1 MLFRLEKGLKDF
13 FQLREMEVPE
23 SEERLRW
30 SLNRFLAAAAK
41 KYLPAPARIVI
52 VIDAVNDLKGETSP
66 RGALHWLP
74 SELPPCVR
82 FIVSTTEFERERHG
96 LGSDARNLNRTFME
110 LTRRRCSMVS
120 MDALSVNTRH
130 NIINEFLSMH
140 PGGLVLQESN
150 QFKIVTAPASA
161 QPLFLRSLLQ
171 ALRLGVFLTTLSV
184 EHLLDSYLRCISARE
199 VIDKS
204 LKVCYNAI
212 SDSDSESAHNEVLGK
227 MLSVVY
233 VSRDGLSED
242 EVWSLLRLVTRS
254 EPSPEA
260 KRKLIAIL
268 KDMCMVVNDLYS
280 FSHQIYREVV
290 YDKYIKTPDALVR
303 WHFVMARYFGQLPPV
318 SRKLR
323 CLPYHLEVAGSWSK
337 VKNCLTDIEMFQLW
351 WTPAYKSDFMKF
363 WASLTAKHGNVG
375 GLEKTDASS
384 LEPDL
389 TNRSNSRPTFDIV
402 EEYVK
407 SLDEYRTLRHPTE
420 EFVANIILKIGE
432 FLIEFAT
439 LDHEKAADVPCSI
452 HPAIPSEDL
461 KSIGV
466 PHITVDK
473 EGRTFLWYPTVYP
486 DLGVSASEE
495 QKSDIGPADD
505 IPSRS
510 ATKAVEDIP
519 VRTAYFFNRW
529 MWIQYPYI
537 GLGNCYELYFDGIV
551 MKEKIDGQL
560 GRRSG
565 QFPSTAVIKKEKSF
579 FKKSFFKDGMSLSK
593 STPLPEINFVRKAA
607 RSFRRVTEEDAAEFD
622 ASDQF
627 NQRLLN
633 LQDTIRNLKE
643 EFDFLSQQRNTLG
656 KRLYELKGSL
666 VDLVRA
672 GESTSQFDSEQ
683 NEVADRERI
692 AAVKL
697 EKASQVNF
705 NLKNL
710 WIICERHPPHMPALI
725 TEVENKL
732 NQDAALLAEIRK
744 RLWEQKFEHNAHNV
758 MYKEMKTLVREGV
771 HMHEQ
776 LLTYRLEMKKNMQKQ
791 GIEDVQLLNNKKSD
805 SNQGFGSSR
814 LLTDGKSSIDYSGP
828 EGNGENSEAD
838 LMQKSWEAKWAI
850 VASRTGIN
858 DPNIFFR
865 RILNRYSLLFTHF
878 QFSSYLLELLGTF
891 LKSKLCLCNE
901 LLKVNSSI

>member
-41 KYLPAPARIVI
+41 KYSPAPARIVI
-52 VIDAVNDLKGETSP
+52 VIDAVNDLKGENSP

-74 SELPPCVR
+74 TELPPCVR
-82 FIVSTTEFERERHG
+82 FIVSTSEFERERHG
-96 LGSDARNLNRTFME
+96 SDLDNKNLNRTFME
-110 LTRRRCSMVS
+110 LTRRRCSMLS

-130 NIINEFLSMH
+130 NIISEFLSMH
-140 PGGLVLQESN
+140 SGGLLLQESA

-184 EHLLDSYLRCISARE
+184 DHLIDSYLRCSSARE
-199 VIDKS
+199 LIDKN
-204 LKVCYNAI
+204 LRVCYNAI
-212 SDSDSESAHNEVLGK
+212 CDSDSDSAHNDVLGK

-260 KRKLIAIL
+260 KAKLLAIL
-268 KDMCMVVNDLYS
+268 KDISMVVNDLYS

-318 SRKLR
+318 ARKLT

-363 WASLTAKHGNVG
+363 WASLTAKHDDSG
-375 GLEKTDASS
+375 EPEAST
-384 LEPDL
+384 LGAD
-389 TNRSNSRPTFDIV
+389 TNRGSDSRPTFDIV
-402 EEYVK
+402 EEYTK

-420 EFVANIILKIGE
+420 EFVANIILKVGE
-432 FLIEFAT
+432 FLIDFAT
-439 LDHEKAADVPCSI
+439 LGHEAAADVPYSI

-466 PHITVDK
+466 PHITIDK
-473 EGRTFLWYPTVYP
+473 EGRTFLWYPTVYS
-486 DLGVSASEE
+486 DLGVSSTEE
-495 QKSDIGPADD
+495 QKSDMGPADD

-519 VRTAYFFNRW
+519 MRTAYFFNRW
-529 MWIQYPYI
+529 MWIQYPYVA
-537 GLGNCYELYFDGIV
+537 LGNCYQRYFDGIA
-551 MKEKIDGQL
+551 MKEAIDGAL
-560 GRRSG
+560 GRREKS
-565 QFPSTAVIKKEKSF
+565 FLALTTKKEKSF
-579 FKKSFFKDGMSLSK
+579 FKKSFFKEGMSLTK
-593 STPLPEINFVRKAA
+593 SAPLPEIKFVRKAA
-607 RSFRRVTEEDAAEFD
+607 RSFRRVTEADAAEFD

-627 NQRLLN
+627 NQRLIN
-633 LQDTIRNLKE
+633 LQDSIRNLKE

-656 KRLYELKGSL
+656 KRLYELKGAL

-683 NEVADRERI
+683 NEVAQREQI
-692 AAVKL
+692 AAIKL
-697 EKASQVNF
+697 EKASNIYVN
-705 NLKNL
+705 LANL
-710 WIICERHPPHMPALI
+710 WVICERHPPHMPALI

-732 NQDAALLAEIRK
+732 DQDAALLEEIRK

-758 MYKEMKTLVREGV
+758 MYKEMKALVREGV

-776 LLTYRLEMKKNMQKQ
+776 LLKYRLDAKKNMQKQ
-791 GIEDVQLLNNKKSD
+791 GIEDVALLNSKKSA
-805 SNQGFGSSR
+805 GPVGSRSLR
-814 LLTDGKSSIDYSGP
+814 LLEDEKSVTDLIGFDNSSQI
-828 EGNGENSEAD
+828 SESEF
-838 LMQKSWEAKWAI
+838 LQKSWEEKWSI
-850 VASRTGIN
+850 VSSRTGIN
-858 DPNIFFR
+858 DPNIFFK
-865 RILNRYSLLFTHF
+865 RILNR
-878 QFSSYLLELLGTF
+878 F
-891 LKSKLCLCNE
+891 LKIQKLCFTYL
-901 LLKVNSSI
+901 